1 MKSTIMHTQESLY
14 TVGENNNWIINKKL
28 VKYAWNIERLWKQI
42 CLENLEKLEKS
53 LKIR

>member
-1 MKSTIMHTQESLY
+1 MKDK
-14 TVGENNNWIINKKL
+14 NNFKLTSMRFYQIQFGIINKKL